1 MSHHKHGHLLEAIFH
16 DPVSANIHWREV
28 ESLLHHLG
36 AEIGPL
42 SGARL
47 RVKLNGHEDT
57 LHRLQGGSTLGRQEV
72 KHLREFLAH
81 GRVTPSIYEQMR
93 EQMRTESDAEA
104 HEERNPISE

>member
-1 MSHHKHGHLLEAIFH
+1 MSHHKHEHLLEAIFH

-36 AEIGPL
+36 ALIEPL

-47 RVKLNGHEDT
+47 RVRLNGHEDT

-81 GRVTPSIYEQMR
+81 GRMTPSIYEQMR
-93 EQMRTESDAEA
+93 AKPDAEA
-104 HEERNPISE
+104 REEGKPVDE